1 MSLKY
6 KQVKTVGNDLVSVAW
21 TLTTSDVFMRIIKF
35 IDALIMFGLY
45 FGLNVLQWG
54 LFHLN
59 SQGTFLLEEY

>member
-45 FGLNVLQWG
+45 FGLNVLQ
-54 LFHLN
+54 
-59 SQGTFLLEEY
+59 